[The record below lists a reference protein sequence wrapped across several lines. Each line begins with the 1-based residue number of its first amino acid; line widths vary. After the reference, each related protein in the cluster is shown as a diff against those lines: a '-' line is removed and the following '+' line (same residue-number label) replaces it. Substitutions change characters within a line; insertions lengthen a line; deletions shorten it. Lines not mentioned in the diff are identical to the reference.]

1 MQEDRK
7 FGSSGP
13 GGPNE
18 ISCAEFDLMLGEAI
32 DGALPE
38 NSMASFRQHVAG
50 CQTCGPIFAETQ
62 AGLNWLKL
70 LEPAEPPAHLVHN
83 ILAATTAKEE
93 SLRAAT
99 GHGVGWRERIARILE
114 PVLAPVYGIVRQP
127 RFALNAAMAFF
138 SISLLLNVAGV
149 KVSELRLADLTPSAI
164 KANASSRYYETT
176 NRVVKYYESIRVVY
190 ELESTVRDLKRAVTT
205 NTEQEQQSQPKKKDD
220 TSQQPNEK
228 HNENYSREAN
238 GLTYA
243 AWHRTTADTP
253 LNAEAAIEARG
264 EISVLKKLFVED
276 FVNGSNRRLA

>member
-1 MQEDRK
+1 VQEDRK
-7 FGSSGP
+7 FGSPGTGSG
-13 GGPNE
+13 NE
-18 ISCAEFDLMLGEAI
+18 ISCAEFDLMLGEAV

-38 NSMASFRQHVAG
+38 SSMARVRQHIAG
-50 CQTCGPIFAETQ
+50 CRTCGPIFSETQ
-62 AGLNWLKL
+62 AGLSWLKL

-93 SLRAAT
+93 SLRSAT
-99 GHGVGWRERIARILE
+99 RRGDGWRQRISHILE
-114 PVLAPVYGIVRQP
+114 SVLAPLYGALRQP

-164 KANASSRYYETT
+164 KANASSRYYETS
-176 NRVVKYYESIRVVY
+176 NKVVKYYESIRVVY

-205 NTEQEQQSQPKKKDD
+205 DNEREKQSQPKKKDD

-243 AWHRTTADTP
+243 AWHRTSADP
-253 LNAEAAIEARG
+253 LNAGRAIEARG
-264 EISVLKKLFVED
+264 EISILKPMRTED
-276 FVNGSNRRLA
+276 FVNGNDRRLA